1 MDAEIVSMTLDL
13 FHGGAEGVGCT
24 TSGGTESILLA
35 IKAYRD
41 YAATTRGVDA
51 PELICPSSAHAAF
64 DKGEEG

>member
-1 MDAEIVSMTLDL
+1 MTLDL